1 MDAGAPVESLFV
13 AADWRS
19 SASVTAV
26 VEQAGRTGMAVF
38 ELGPG
43 IMERVADTVSPQ
55 SVCAVV
61 EAVDIGLDELLSR
74 SGPSSGHGVVL
85 VCVDVRDPGNLGAVL
100 RIAGATGVSGV
111 ICCEGTV
118 DPFNPKVVRA
128 SAGALFRVPLVT
140 DVMPAEA
147 LGSLAALGY
156 RCWATVPRGGTD
168 YEAADLDG
176 PTAFVLGNEGA
187 GLPGEVVNRLH
198 GSLTIPMAD
207 GTESLNVAM
216 TAAVLCFDAVRRRR
230 SVS

>member
-1 MDAGAPVESLFV
+1 
-13 AADWRS
+13 
-19 SASVTAV
+19 
-26 VEQAGRTGMAVF
+26 
-38 ELGPG
+38 
-43 IMERVADTVSPQ
+43 
-55 SVCAVV
+55 
-61 EAVDIGLDELLSR
+61 
-74 SGPSSGHGVVL
+74 
-85 VCVDVRDPGNLGAVL
+85 
-100 RIAGATGVSGV
+100 
-111 ICCEGTV
+111 
-118 DPFNPKVVRA
+118 
-128 SAGALFRVPLVT
+128 VT